1 MGDFGKTYMIMWD
14 RLHSPDC
21 RFDLFLKRENEY
33 RRRKE
38 KKWRLQLTQMVE

>member
-21 RFDLFLKRENEY
+21 RFDLFLKREKDTGGVK
-33 RRRKE
+33 RKNGGSNNANG
-38 KKWRLQLTQMVE
+38 